1 MTSSGT
7 ERAGAWAR
15 KAAEHPVVSCRSP
28 FLYPIVVVALNTGTR
43 KSEILGLEWDRVVFS
58 RGVIQLE

>member
-1 MTSSGT
+1 
-7 ERAGAWAR
+7 
-15 KAAEHPVVSCRSP
+15 VVSCRSP